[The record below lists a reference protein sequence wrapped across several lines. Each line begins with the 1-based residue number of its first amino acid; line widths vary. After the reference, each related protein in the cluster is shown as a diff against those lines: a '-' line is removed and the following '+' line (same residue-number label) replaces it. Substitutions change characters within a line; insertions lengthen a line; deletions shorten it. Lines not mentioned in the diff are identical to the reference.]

1 MLGDMHGV
9 KEIRITT
16 CISGRVKRYGAIP
29 SGGAK
34 DDSIE

>member
-1 MLGDMHGV
+1 MLGEVHGV

-16 CISGRVKRYGAIP
+16 CTSGRVKRYGAIP

-34 DDSIE
+34 NDSIE